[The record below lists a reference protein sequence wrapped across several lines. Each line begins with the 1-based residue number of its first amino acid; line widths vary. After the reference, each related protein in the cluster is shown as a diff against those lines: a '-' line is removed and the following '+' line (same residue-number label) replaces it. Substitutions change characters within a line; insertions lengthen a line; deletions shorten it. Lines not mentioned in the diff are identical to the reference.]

1 MPADRNHSW
10 FRRMVEGN
18 AMTSDAQKR
27 ANAKQDATRKRV
39 AIWLPPEKAKKVD
52 RAVKRLGLSSREAFI
67 DLALEKLAP

>member
-1 MPADRNHSW
+1 
-10 FRRMVEGN
+10 MVEGN